1 MNEDIHSEKDQEEG
15 HPKGDEG
22 SKENEKANEGK
33 SPDSQDDK
41 LKDHIGS
48 NDNAGSNHNADSN
61 HSDSQ
66 QEQSEPLEN
75 EQPQNNKNI
84 SFQRLY
90 RSKKNKIILGVCSGL
105 GKYFNIDPVIFRLLF
120 ILSLLLGGWG
130 ILVYFIAGI
139 ILPYDPADSQQLQSD
154 KFSSQA
160 EASSTETAEERNN
173 DMRENTR
180 MVVGSSLI
188 LLGLFALLKS
198 TGLIRYFSFFG
209 LSNEI
214 IMPVGLIAVGIFL
227 IYRHNYFPYSEILEE
242 DAEEYSPRTLYLS
255 PYDKKISGVCGGLGK
270 YFHVDSNLIRVF
282 FLIFA
287 FCSFGIGILIYFLFA
302 FVVPKEENGVNLE

>member
-15 HPKGDEG
+15 HPKKDEG
-22 SKENEKANEGK
+22 SKENDKASEEK
-33 SPDSQDDK
+33 SHDSQDDK
-41 LKDHIGS
+41 LKDHTNS
-48 NDNAGSNHNADSN
+48 NGTDS
-61 HSDSQ
+61 

-75 EQPQNNKNI
+75 EQPRKNENM

-139 ILPYDPADSQQLQSD
+139 VLPYDPADSKQLQAD

-160 EASSTETAEERNN
+160 EASSSETIEEKNN
-173 DMRENTR
+173 AMRENTR

-198 TGLIRYFSFFG
+198 TGLISYFSFFG

-214 IMPVGLIAVGIFL
+214 IMPIGLIAVGIFL
-227 IYRHNYFPYSEILEE
+227 IYRHNYFPNSEILEE
-242 DAEEYSPRTLYLS
+242 DVEEYYPRTLYLS
-255 PYDKKISGVCGGLGK
+255 SYDKKISGVCGGLGK
-270 YFHVDSNLIRVF
+270 YFHMDSNLIRVF